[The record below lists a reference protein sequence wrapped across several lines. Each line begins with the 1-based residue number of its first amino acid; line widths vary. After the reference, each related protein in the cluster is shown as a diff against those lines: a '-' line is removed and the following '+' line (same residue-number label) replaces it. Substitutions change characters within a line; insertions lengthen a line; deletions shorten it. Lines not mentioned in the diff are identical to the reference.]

1 MICQMHHNLADLSLH
16 SSIRASRPTPKSACG
31 LNRSKV
37 SSRER
42 QRKRERE
49 RRERMREIPRT
60 LEQNWI
66 ARKIL
71 IWHPHR
77 YTPACLVPADSALVT
92 LSLFISSWKLPPFT
106 CPSHLAF
113 LPPAANRPNPLQ
125 GRTVFSPAVGCR
137 LLSTRDMRS
146 EPRNDRCAL
155 RQRRSRIAQFR
166 VSARF
171 ASTSPR
177 ERQSFATLSLA
188 RLFAPS
194 PASLSS

>member
-42 QRKRERE
+42 QRKRKRERE
-49 RRERMREIPRT
+49 REEREREERESER
-60 LEQNWI
+60 
-66 ARKIL
+66 
-71 IWHPHR
+71 
-77 YTPACLVPADSALVT
+77 DSAHSRVELDRTENLNLASTQIYTGMFGPRGFRASHPVPFHLLVESAA
-92 LSLFISSWKLPPFT
+92 LVSPSLFISSWKLPPFT

-155 RQRRSRIAQFR
+155 RRRRSRIA
-166 VSARF
+166 
-171 ASTSPR
+171 
-177 ERQSFATLSLA
+177 
-188 RLFAPS
+188 
-194 PASLSS
+194 